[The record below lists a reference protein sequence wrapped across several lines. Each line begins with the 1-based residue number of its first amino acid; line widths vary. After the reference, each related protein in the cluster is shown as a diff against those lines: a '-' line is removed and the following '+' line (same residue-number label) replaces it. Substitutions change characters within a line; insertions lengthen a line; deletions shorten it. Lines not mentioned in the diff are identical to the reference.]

1 MNPLEHYLDL
11 RAKTSPSHRS
21 VQEAIDLKGASLDT
35 NSKEAKLPYYS
46 FCIFRSNGQ
55 YDRWRI
61 WQTREG
67 TITSDKDIAV
77 PDLVAARK
85 AAVIYLG
92 EAALDTHE
100 FVAVTLALSVDEI

>member
-77 PDLVAARK
+77 PDIEAAEME
-85 AAVIYLG
+85 AILYLG
-92 EAALDTHE
+92 RLALDKEQIHPRYL
-100 FVAVTLALSVDEI
+100 FDNI